1 MATVSV
7 HHRAAHDAMGHD
19 AAMDIVLRYSPG
31 CPNWVEADRLL
42 RDALAIVGFTGATL
56 TQEVIETPEEA
67 VAARFTG
74 SPSIFIN
81 GVDPFAGARAEFGL
95 ACRVYQTPAGLRGS
109 PTLEQ
114 LVTVLER

>member
-42 RDALAIVGFTGATL
+42 RDALAIVGFTAATL